1 MRRMGF
7 DQKWCDLI
15 MKCISLVRFS
25 ILLNGHPTEI
35 FKLTRGIH
43 QGDPISPYLFII
55 GAKVLS
61 SLLSQASNSGW
72 LIGVPSSPKE
82 PQLNY

>member
-7 DQKWCDLI
+7 DQKWWDFI
-15 MKCISLVRFS
+15 MQCISSVRFS

-35 FKLTRGIH
+35 SKPTRSIH

-55 GAKVLS
+55 GAEVLS
-61 SLLSQASNSGW
+61 SLLSQASNLG
-72 LIGVPSSPKE
+72 
-82 PQLNY
+82 